1 MKTLKIILSL
11 MLVILL
17 MVGQTYI
24 SADTDHSPAELLVLT
39 YFDYLNAEDYG
50 SIANLLH
57 TREQPE
63 YNSFISNE
71 INAANHS
78 GIFNY
83 GESNVI
89 DITSDNSYLES
100 YPAYKY
106 EGIVEVIGLKCI
118 VDVDRYVESDYLNN
132 GLNCFHFVIG
142 ITSSNEFCI
151 LGIIRIKNATFDG
164 YIEQP
169 YMINSF
175 DEPVHDYSFGI
186 WTTPSSI
193 RVKGYGDV
201 NFYEYCKNVTMNEVG
216 LSSIDQNGRKA
227 AALAIKNFGWNR
239 TLVQKYPNYDYDVRS
254 DTEDQVYDPNTTPT
268 PAVTT
273 AVSAI
278 YNYVMLSCDYGL
290 FAGFH
295 CSSINVHENACYHGG
310 ILSQTEAS
318 ELGENGYTWEEIVH
332 YFYDFGSYNSEMT
345 SGVIKVVNLLH
356 TPVLTSYESNS
367 FYHWYTCSECGRK
380 HSQDQH
386 IWVLNLSQ
394 TSYRC
399 TICGRVSNSI
409 PGINGEGDLCE

>member
-1 MKTLKIILSL
+1 MKTLRKTLSL

-17 MVGQTYI
+17 MVGQTYT
-24 SADTDHSPAELLVLT
+24 SADTNNSPAELLVLT
-39 YFDYLNAEDYG
+39 YFDNLNAENYG

-57 TREQPE
+57 TRERAE

-83 GESNVI
+83 AESEVI
-89 DITSDNSYLES
+89 AITVDNSYLEC

-106 EGIVEVIGLKCI
+106 EGIVDVIGLKCI
-118 VDVDRYVESDYLNN
+118 VDVNRYVESDYLSN

-142 ITSSNEFCI
+142 STSSNELYI

-164 YIEQP
+164 YIDQS
-169 YMINSF
+169 YMIYSF

-193 RVKGYGDV
+193 RVNGYGDV
-201 NFYEYCKNVTMNEVG
+201 DFLDYCEIVTMNEVG
-216 LSSIDQNGRKA
+216 LSSLNQNGREA
-227 AALAIKNFGWNR
+227 AALAIKNYGWNR

-254 DTEDQVYDPNTTPT
+254 NTDDQVYDPNNTPT
-268 PAVTT
+268 TAVIA

-295 CSSINVHENACYHGG
+295 CSSSNVNSHACYHGG

-318 ELGENGYTWEEIVH
+318 ELGADGYTWEEIVH
-332 YFYDFGSYNSEMT
+332 YFYDYGSYNTEMT
-345 SGVIKVVNLLH
+345 PGVIKVVNLYH
-356 TPVLTSYESNS
+356 APVLTTYESNS

-380 HSQDQH
+380 HNKNQH
-386 IWVLNLSQ
+386 IWVLNIPQ
-394 TSYRC
+394 TSYHC
-399 TICGRVSNSI
+399 TVCGRVASSI
-409 PGINGEGDLCE
+409 PGIDGEGDISE